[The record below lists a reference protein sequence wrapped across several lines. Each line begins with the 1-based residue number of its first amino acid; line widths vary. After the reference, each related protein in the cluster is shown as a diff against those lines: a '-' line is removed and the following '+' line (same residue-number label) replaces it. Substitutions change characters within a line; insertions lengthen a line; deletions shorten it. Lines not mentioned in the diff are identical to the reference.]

1 MEQCAT
7 GGDSSH
13 TWLGKFAS
21 RLLELRPR
29 ASAVSAMRC
38 AVSTFHDAGDL
49 DPRKAADSY
58 AAAYLRMKT
67 MRAAVKADP
76 PSSRYE
82 AMFKYAQAATENVS
96 SNARLTHT

>member
-1 MEQCAT
+1 MEQCAA
-7 GGDSSH
+7 GGNSSH

-49 DPRKAADSY
+49 DPRQAADSY
-58 AAAYLRMKT
+58 AAAYLRMKA
-67 MRAAVKADP
+67 MRAAVKEDR

-82 AMFKYAQAATENVS
+82 AMFKHAQTATEYMCSDMKV
-96 SNARLTHT
+96 THT